1 MKLSVAMTVCEIGG
15 MGGQMRHESTEIKA
29 QMDGKEEEG
38 EAFWTLVS
46 MFDVWSTSRS
56 VEGGDGFCVLV
67 KDS

>member
-38 EAFWTLVS
+38 EEFWTLVS
-46 MFDVWSTSRS
+46 MFDVWSTAR
-56 VEGGDGFCVLV
+56 
-67 KDS
+67 